1 MPQGNSR
8 DGDRGSVPAP
18 GPGSSFADRLNY
30 LFDVLRPPPDDT
42 EKTNPKTG
50 EFSHSY
56 VARTISAYGDGTL
69 SGAYI
74 GQLREKGDN
83 PSIRVARL
91 LAKFFNV
98 PAGFFVEDDG
108 TVAIVEQFQL
118 VLALKDKGVTKL
130 AMRAAGLSPASKEA
144 LLKMTEA
151 ARQMEGLPSETETLS

>member
-1 MPQGNSR
+1 M
-8 DGDRGSVPAP
+8 
-18 GPGSSFADRLNY
+18 
-30 LFDVLRPPPDDT
+30 
-42 EKTNPKTG
+42 
-50 EFSHSY
+50 
-56 VARTISAYGDGTL
+56 ARTISAYGDGTL